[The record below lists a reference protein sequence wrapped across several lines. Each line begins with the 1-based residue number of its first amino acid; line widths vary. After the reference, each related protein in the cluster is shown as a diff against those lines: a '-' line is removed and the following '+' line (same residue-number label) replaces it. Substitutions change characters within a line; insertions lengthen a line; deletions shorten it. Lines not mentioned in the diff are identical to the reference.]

1 MACSSYKTCSVA
13 LNAVSKI
20 CQSAGPVAANVAAAG
35 SIAAGS
41 AESAVKWS
49 HAPMGQA
56 ADYTKLRSDVNY
68 WSLMFLIVALVVW
81 IITTGHGIAFA
92 GTVVSVL
99 AIVKWMYL
107 FVDLD

>member
-1 MACSSYKTCSVA
+1 MECSSYKTCSVA
-13 LNAVSKI
+13 LTLSLK
-20 CQSAGPVAANVAAAG
+20 SAKALAG

-56 ADYTKLRSDVNY
+56 ADYAKLRSDVNY

-81 IITTGHGIAFA
+81 IVTAGHGIAFA
-92 GTVVSVL
+92 SCSERL
-99 AIVKWMYL
+99 
-107 FVDLD
+107 